1 MKKLRQGGFTLI
13 EVTIVLGLIGV
24 IAAFGVAMSY
34 SSLSKT
40 NVTQERD
47 LFVTLLLRGTR
58 AAAIANL
65 EETAHGVQIDNVNH
79 RYILFNGTSY
89 DENATSN
96 RNVPYTS
103 ETIIV
108 TNTGG
113 DTVVFEQLSGDV
125 IAGDGII
132 TITNG
137 SATQEITIRNSGQ
150 IDW

>member
-1 MKKLRQGGFTLI
+1 MKKLHQSGFTLI

-24 IAAFGVAMSY
+24 IAAFGVAMSF
-34 SSLSKT
+34 SSLSRT
-40 NVTQERD
+40 SVTQERD

-65 EETAHGVQIDNVNH
+65 EETAHGVQIDNTNH
-79 RYILFNGTSY
+79 RYILFNGTNY

-103 ETIIV
+103 ESITV
-108 TNTGG
+108 TNTSG
-113 DTVVFEQLSGDV
+113 DTVVFEQLSGAVITGGGV
-125 IAGDGII
+125 IA
-132 TITNG
+132 ITNG

>member
-1 MKKLRQGGFTLI
+1 MRKAHQSGFTLI
-13 EVTIVLGLIGV
+13 EVIIVLGLIGV

-34 SSLSKT
+34 SSLSST
-40 NVTQERD
+40 SVTQERD

-65 EETAHGVQIDNVNH
+65 EETAHGVQIDNTNH
-79 RYILFNGTSY
+79 RYILFDGTSY
-89 DENATSN
+89 DEDATSN
-96 RNVPYTS
+96 RSVPYTS
-103 ETIIV
+103 EAIAI

-113 DTVVFEQLSGDV
+113 DTIVFKQLSGDV
-125 IAGDGII
+125 ITGGGVI

>member
-1 MKKLRQGGFTLI
+1 MKKAHQSGFTLI
-13 EVTIVLGLIGV
+13 EVTIVMGLIGV
-24 IAAFGVAMSY
+24 IAAFGVAMSF
-34 SSLSKT
+34 SSLSST
-40 NVTQERD
+40 SVTQERD

-58 AAAIANL
+58 AAAIANM
-65 EETAHGVQIDNVNH
+65 EETAHGVQIDNDNH

-89 DENATSN
+89 DEDATSN
-96 RNVPYTS
+96 RDVPYTNEAIS
-103 ETIIV
+103 V
-108 TNTGG
+108 NNTGG

-125 IAGDGII
+125 IVGDGTI